1 MLHSTWPFEEPA
13 SALPEISFVPN
24 RISLRYHF
32 LKHHFNL
39 PIAALYSLDNSHDN
53 EENNL
58 KENHKKE
65 NDNQDIENE
74 ESNNKESHSK
84 ESHNE
89 ESNSKESNDKENNNA
104 DNNNK

>member
-13 SALPEISFVPN
+13 SALREILFVPN

-58 KENHKKE
+58 KENHKEE
-65 NDNQDIENE
+65 NDNQEIENE
-74 ESNNKESHSK
+74 ESNNKESNNKISNNK
-84 ESHNE
+84 